1 MKLQLKKVKIYDEL
15 SEETICFTA
24 ELYADGKKVAT
35 VKNDGRGGS
44 TDVYFTEGW
53 RSESAQQV
61 IQFAKENPIVHKF
74 PWGDYVGDQVEDQV
88 DRLLD
93 LWLEKKAKGGVK

>member
-1 MKLQLKKVKIYDEL
+1 MKLQLKKIKLYNEL

-61 IQFAKENPIVHKF
+61 IQFAKENPIVYEY
-74 PWGDYVGDQVEDQV
+74 PWGKYEGSQVEDQV

-93 LWLEKKAKGGVK
+93 IWLDKKLKGGTR

>member
-1 MKLQLKKVKIYDEL
+1 MKLTLKKIKVYDEL

-24 ELYADGKKVAT
+24 ELYADGNKVAT

-44 TDVYFTEGW
+44 TDVYFIEGW

-61 IQFAKENPIVHKF
+61 IQYAKENPIVYKS
-74 PWGDYVGDQVEDQV
+74 PWGDLVGDQVEDQV

-93 LWLEKKAKGGVK
+93 LWLEKKAKGGAK

>member
-1 MKLQLKKVKIYDEL
+1 MKLQLKRIKIYDEL

-24 ELYADGKKVAT
+24 ELYANGKKVAT
-35 VKNDGRGGS
+35 VKNDGRGES

-53 RSESAQQV
+53 RSELAQQV
-61 IQFAKENPIVHKF
+61 IQYAKENPVVYEY
-74 PWGDYVGDQVEDQV
+74 PWGKYEGSQVEDQV

-93 LWLEKKAKGGVK
+93 LWLEKKSK